1 MTQVILFV
9 GIDIAAET
17 FAVAYQHMTTGEEGR
32 LALEQTPS
40 HYRQVVKH
48 ITRLAPAAQTQVVME
63 ATGNYWLALA
73 FHLHQAG
80 CIVSVL
86 NPSQA
91 RHFAALHLRR
101 TKTDAVDAELLCR
114 LAQTLRPACWTPPPP
129 ICEQLQQRLARR
141 EDLLHMRTQERNR
154 LHALQRHPHAERHL
168 LRDLQAHICY
178 LQRQIDQLDTEIAE
192 LLLGDHPWAAAARR
206 LLTITGIG
214 IISAAA
220 ILATTHAFARC
231 DTPEQAA
238 AFAGLAPHAS
248 DSGKRHGQR
257 SVGGGGNDFLRRT
270 LFMAAGSAVR
280 FNPPVKTFY
289 DRLLQRG
296 KLKKV
301 ARTAAARKLL
311 HIAWAVVVKQRDFD
325 PAYLP
330 IAA

>member
-1 MTQVILFV
+1 MTEVTQFV

-17 FAVAYQHMTTGEEGR
+17 FAVAYQDVTTGERGQ
-32 LALEQTPS
+32 LALEQTPR
-40 HYRQVVKH
+40 HYRQLVKSL
-48 ITRLAPAAQTQVVME
+48 TRLAPAAQTQVVME

-80 CIVSVL
+80 FIVSVL

-91 RHFAALHLRR
+91 HHFAAAHLRR

-114 LAQTLRPACWTPPPP
+114 LAQTLHPDAWTPPPP

-154 LHALQRHPHAERHL
+154 LHALQRHPHAEPHL
-168 LRDLQAHICY
+168 LRGLREHIRY
-178 LQRQIDQLDTEIAE
+178 LQRQIDQLDAEIE
-192 LLLGDHPWAAAARR
+192 DLLLGDHPWAAAVRR
-206 LLTITGIG
+206 LLTIKGIS
-214 IISAAA
+214 IITTAA

-238 AFAGLAPHAS
+238 AYAGLAPHAS

-257 SVGGGGNDFLRRT
+257 SVGGGNDFLRRT
-270 LFMAAGSAVR
+270 LYMAAGSAVR
-280 FNPPVKTFY
+280 FNPPVKVFY

-311 HIAWAVVVKQRDFD
+311 HIAWAVVVKERDFD
-325 PAYLP
+325 PSYQAL
-330 IAA
+330 AA